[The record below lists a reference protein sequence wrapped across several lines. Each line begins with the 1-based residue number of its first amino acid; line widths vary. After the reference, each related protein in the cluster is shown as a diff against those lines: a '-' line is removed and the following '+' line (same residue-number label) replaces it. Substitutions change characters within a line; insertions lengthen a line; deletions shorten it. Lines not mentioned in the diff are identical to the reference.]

1 MFNIQEFLISK
12 KIEYRSSGKNV
23 SRGEINICCIFCGE
37 DRYHL
42 GINEEKD
49 IFACW
54 KCSAKGNIARLISK
68 LLGISYLEAKE
79 IINPQSDLRKALE
92 DRKNKLSIIEKPK
105 EIKEFHLPEHSFPFT
120 PQKSNLW
127 QEAALKFLKD
137 KYNLTWEHILDAK
150 LHYCTFGE
158 YKNSIIIPIYYN
170 NQLVNFIGRMWDKNS
185 KKRYLNCPNNKSLY
199 NTKHLLYNYDNIK
212 KGLNRLII
220 VEGAFDSIK
229 TGLDRSVALCG
240 TEITKE
246 QKSLIIGFNAKELI
260 IIFDNDPHLT
270 TTSKKAKDLANYL
283 SPFTKIKVVN
293 LPYGKDPADMERE
306 EINTLI
312 GG

>member
-1 MFNIQEFLISK
+1 MLNIQQFLINK
-12 KIEYRSSGKNV
+12 HIEFRKEGKNV

-92 DRKNKLSIIEKPK
+92 DRKNKLAIIEKPK
-105 EIKEFHLPEHSFPFT
+105 EIKEFHLPEHSYPFIT
-120 PQKSNLW
+120 NKSNIW
-127 QEAALKFLKD
+127 QESALRFLKD
-137 KYNLTWEHILDAK
+137 KYNLNWDHIKEAK
-150 LHYCTFGE
+150 LQYCTYGK

-170 NQLVNFIGRMWDKNS
+170 NQLVNFIGRIWDKGS
-185 KKRYLNCPNNKSLY
+185 KKRYLNCPNEESLY
-199 NTKHLLYNYDNIK
+199 NTKTLLYNYDSIK
-212 KGLNRLII
+212 KGSNRLLI
-220 VEGAFDSIK
+220 VEGAFDAMK
-229 TGLDRSVALCG
+229 AGLDRSIALFG
-240 TEITKE
+240 TEITQE
-246 QKSLIIGFNAKELI
+246 QKNLIIGLNIKELI
-260 IIFDNDPHLT
+260 ILLDNDPHLT
-270 TTSKKAKDLANYL
+270 TTSKKAKDLANYF
-283 SPFTKIKVVN
+283 SPFAKTRVVN
-293 LPYGKDPADMERE
+293 LPYGKDPGDMERVG
-306 EINTLI
+306 IDNLI